1 MQATAVGTR
10 TEVAESKVRELMG
23 RRCDAD
29 RHGVEK
35 AYYFAEIYG
44 ADLAF
49 CVHHAN
55 KFEVKLMQDGAK
67 VIDLRYLIDE

>member
-1 MQATAVGTR
+1 
-10 TEVAESKVRELMG
+10 MG